1 MKEKIFFQSSLYLEI
16 EVALHQRR
24 QKGLLSA
31 APAWL
36 VMVVEVG
43 EGAAHLFQ
51 VAL

>member
-1 MKEKIFFQSSLYLEI
+1 MKRKIFLSSLYLET
-16 EVALHQRR
+16 EVAVLQRR
-24 QKGLLSA
+24 QKGLVSA

-36 VMVVEVG
+36 VMVVEVA